1 MVHPTAAVTP
11 GFSKPPSRRRRR
23 GQRPT
28 AKKWFFLAFPSQGT
42 RRLASLNPWDQKR
55 SLVPQLSAP
64 TTAKRAPTPGL
75 QGDEVPVADSG
86 GRGVRVEAWAGGV
99 ADEEAT

>member
-28 AKKWFFLAFPSQGT
+28 AKKWFFFSLPFAGYSKVGLSQPMGPKKVFSPPTFGSDDGEESTDAGLARRRDVRKEKPLT
-42 RRLASLNPWDQKR
+42 RKR
-55 SLVPQLSAP
+55 FSAFI
-64 TTAKRAPTPGL
+64 
-75 QGDEVPVADSG
+75 ADLHNF
-86 GRGVRVEAWAGGV
+86 
-99 ADEEAT
+99 